1 MMSFPAFPAFSL
13 RFLFSPHATVAGAF
27 TCPLHKDV
35 FLPRDDFGD
44 YCRGALMEP
53 GPQSPPSWRLM
64 SELLTGS
71 EILAL
76 ITFKKIS
83 VAFWLQ
89 KFK

>member
-1 MMSFPAFPAFSL
+1 MFP
-13 RFLFSPHATVAGAF
+13 FSPCATVAGAF

-35 FLPRDDFGD
+35 FLPRDDFSD
-44 YCRGALMEP
+44 YCRSALVKP

-83 VAFWLQ
+83 VAFRLQ
-89 KFK
+89 KYK